1 MVSIYK
7 VEKDYDGNDIVTFFG
22 LSSDTRPT
30 GEYRD
35 LHLAN
40 GSKYIEINS
49 NAEYV
54 YDAENKQWF

>member
-7 VEKDYDGNDIVTFFG
+7 TEKDYDGNDIVTFFG
-22 LSSDTRPT
+22 LASDVKPT
-30 GEYRD
+30 GEYRT

-40 GSKYIEINS
+40 GSKYIEING
-49 NAEYV
+49 NGEYV